1 MPIEE
6 SCVVDMSNFPP
17 NSLWE
22 FGAVLIPYPEELPVL
37 VPLPKGRQELLRTA
51 SAYGL
56 LQLQQDA
63 AECLVRL
70 VNGEYLPAKCG
81 AFTFSLEQG
90 RASVQIIPGA

>member
-1 MPIEE
+1 MDAT
-6 SCVVDMSNFPP
+6 CMVDVSNLPP

-22 FGAVLIPYPEELPVL
+22 FGAVLVPYPEEISVLLPV
-37 VPLPKGRQELLRTA
+37 PKGRQELLRTA

-70 VNGEYLPAKCG
+70 VNGEYLPAKCA
-81 AFTFSLEQG
+81 AFAFSLEEG
-90 RASVQIIPGA
+90 RASVQILPGA